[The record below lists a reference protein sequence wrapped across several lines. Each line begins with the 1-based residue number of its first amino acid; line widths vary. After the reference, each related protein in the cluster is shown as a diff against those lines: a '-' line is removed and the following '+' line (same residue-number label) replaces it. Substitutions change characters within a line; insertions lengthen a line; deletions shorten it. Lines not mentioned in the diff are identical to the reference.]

1 MNPDRDSSSKWGDG
15 RLSEEGDVSENLR
28 ILGYSPSYRS
38 RLVADQGPWGQ
49 GCERTTFRCSDSF
62 VKPKSVRLPRAWNS
76 RDVSL
81 REVPM
86 ERPVSELLPSLAA
99 LPQNQTVTGSCG
111 AREPGLDFHQ
121 RIGVLPSSP
130 HHCMRCCDESAFCV
144 QGDVGNASSPPQ
156 ATSTL
161 QLALAVTED
170 SALSLCSAGFVSA
183 CKGLY
188 RHAFSCGCCGACSQ
202 SLW

>member
-1 MNPDRDSSSKWGDG
+1 MS
-15 RLSEEGDVSENLR
+15 VSHVHGIPEM
-28 ILGYSPSYRS
+28 
-38 RLVADQGPWGQ
+38 
-49 GCERTTFRCSDSF
+49 SD
-62 VKPKSVRLPRAWNS
+62 
-76 RDVSL
+76 SL